1 MTIVDAWL
9 ERNCSSIVFAD
20 ARRVTGYRRA
30 LRMAFAISVS
40 NALGFRHMTAI
51 DRIKPFAEDKED
63 VHVLIHRPWV
73 TKGAAAR
80 LTPENGPRF

>member
-1 MTIVDAWL
+1 
-9 ERNCSSIVFAD
+9 
-20 ARRVTGYRRA
+20 
-30 LRMAFAISVS
+30 
-40 NALGFRHMTAI
+40 MTAI

-80 LTPENGPRF
+80 QTPENGPRF